1 MCVKLPSRDLNPD
14 PYPPHP
20 TNIYT
25 YKVITAPK
33 VCSDYS
39 EEMLVFCFLF
49 FVFFFFNILPEYS
62 GYLLSTTLH
71 MPNGELSLL
80 LNKCMIR
87 KQTKPGLLTWIRQL
101 LALKQ
106 GTETYAFLN

>member
-49 FVFFFFNILPEYS
+49 FVFFFL
-62 GYLLSTTLH
+62 TL
-71 MPNGELSLL
+71 
-80 LNKCMIR
+80 
-87 KQTKPGLLTWIRQL
+87 
-101 LALKQ
+101 
-106 GTETYAFLN
+106 

>member
-25 YKVITAPK
+25 CKVITAPK
-33 VCSDYS
+33 VGSDYS

-49 FVFFFFNILPEYS
+49 FVFFFLTLCQSIQVICLAQLSICQMESSPYS
-62 GYLLSTTLH
+62 
-71 MPNGELSLL
+71 
-80 LNKCMIR
+80 
-87 KQTKPGLLTWIRQL
+87 LT
-101 LALKQ
+101 
-106 GTETYAFLN
+106 NV